1 MEQSATQITK
11 CNLGE
16 YITPSL
22 YTRNM
27 QLQIEQLKD
36 SFSGKGEVWA
46 WFTKDVKENICQ
58 QWYLQKFC
66 LHNKTTAYY
75 LSESLLATEMNTYFP
90 PIIV

>member
-27 QLQIEQLKD
+27 QLQMEQLKD
-36 SFSGKGEVWA
+36 SFSKIK
-46 WFTKDVKENICQ
+46 FTNLEALRYNIL
-58 QWYLQKFC
+58 YVVLDEEPSDF
-66 LHNKTTAYY
+66 
-75 LSESLLATEMNTYFP
+75 
-90 PIIV
+90 

>member
-27 QLQIEQLKD
+27 QLQMEQLKD
-36 SFSGKGEVWA
+36 SFSKIK
-46 WFTKDVKENICQ
+46 FTNLEALRYNIL
-58 QWYLQKFC
+58 YVVLDEERSDF
-66 LHNKTTAYY
+66 
-75 LSESLLATEMNTYFP
+75 
-90 PIIV
+90 

>member
-1 MEQSATQITK
+1 MKQSATQTTK

-36 SFSGKGEVWA
+36 SFSKIK
-46 WFTKDVKENICQ
+46 FTNLEALRYNIL
-58 QWYLQKFC
+58 YVVLDEEPSDF
-66 LHNKTTAYY
+66 
-75 LSESLLATEMNTYFP
+75 
-90 PIIV
+90 